1 MNIFILD
8 EDPIKAAK
16 DLCDKHVRSKM
27 IIESAIA
34 LQSCFTQDV
43 LNHKSC
49 PRTKTG
55 KIRKSMGGYANH
67 PSSKWCRETSSNFS
81 WLLNHTKTMLE
92 ERRRRWPLFAEHF
105 TASFIDWVIDNQ
117 KNINVPTGPPTQYAI
132 AINKDKECCKLDG
145 FKNFSSVEKY
155 RHYYV
160 FDKPFATW
168 TNTTTPEW
176 FVEIA
181 ERHLKTHLK

>member
-8 EDPIKAAK
+8 SDPIKAAQ

-27 IIESAIA
+27 IIESAVA
-34 LQSCFTQDV
+34 LQSCFTQDA

-67 PSSKWCRETSSNFS
+67 PSSKWCRETKANFE
-81 WLLNHTKTMLE
+81 WLLSHTKTMLDV
-92 ERRRRWPLFAEHF
+92 RQKRWPLSAEHF
-105 TASFIDWVIDNQ
+105 TADFIKWVLENQ
-117 KNINVPTGPPTQYAI
+117 KYANVPAGCQTQYAI
-132 AINKDKECCKLDG
+132 AINRDKECWKLPG
-145 FKNFSSVEKY
+145 FENFTAVEKY

-168 TNTTTPEW
+168 TNTTKPSW

-181 ERHLKTHLK
+181 DKYLKTHP